1 MIKVV
6 KLVTGEDVVADI
18 ELKDDSSFG
27 RVVILKNPQRF
38 VVTSEGVGSMPLVPF
53 SDDDKYTVSM
63 NHVML
68 ICEPDVNIKNGYNS
82 QFGSGIVVPTGKDIQ
97 V

>member
-18 ELKDDSSFG
+18 EIVDESSGKVVVLK
-27 RVVILKNPQRF
+27 RPQRF
-38 VVTSEGVGSMPLVPF
+38 MVTSEGVGSIPLVPF
-53 SDDDKYTVSM
+53 SNDEKYTISM
-63 NHVML
+63 NHVVL
-68 ICEPDVNIKNGYNS
+68 IAEPDADIKNGYNG
-82 QFGSGIVVPTGKDIQ
+82 QFGTGIVVPGNNKFQ

>member
-6 KLVTGEDVVADI
+6 KLVTGEDVVADVEI
-18 ELKDDSSFG
+18 KDESSG

-38 VVTSEGVGSMPLVPF
+38 MVTSEGVGSIPLVPF
-53 SDDDKYTVSM
+53 SDDEKYIISM
-63 NHVML
+63 NHVVL
-68 ICEPDVNIKNGYNS
+68 ICEPDINIKNGYNS
-82 QFGSGIVVPTGKDIQ
+82 QFGSGIVVPTSKDIQ